1 MKTVEKDIIQA
12 THPEPLLLTLTHEIK
27 QLEKAYMH
35 MKYKRFLEGRM
46 VLCAVIHNLATVAG
60 DASFM
65 AGLQLAKDKIR
76 EARKEQNNG

>member
-12 THPEPLLLTLTHEIK
+12 THPEHLLHALTHEIK

-46 VLCAVIHNLATVAG
+46 VLYAVIHNLATMAG

-65 AGLQLAKDKIR
+65 AGLQCAKDKIR

>member
-12 THPEPLLLTLTHEIK
+12 THPETLLHYITNEIK

-46 VLCAVIHNLATVAG
+46 VLYSVIHNLATVAG

-65 AGLQLAKDKIR
+65 AGLQVAKDMIR
-76 EARKEQNNG
+76 EARKGQK

>member
-1 MKTVEKDIIQA
+1 MKTVEKYIIQA
-12 THPEPLLLTLTHEIK
+12 THPAPLLLSLTQEIK

-46 VLCAVIHNLATVAG
+46 VLYAVIHNLATVAG

-65 AGLQLAKDKIR
+65 AGLQTAKDMIK
-76 EARKEQNNG
+76 EHRKEQA